1 MLRGI
6 QKGHLLQEAF
16 PHPTQAELGVPPICS
31 HRNPGISAM
40 TFDTPYWKQLF
51 QCPFFHYTSV
61 QCEGRNCVLDICIS
75 LVLSIEDTQ

>member
-51 QCPFFHYTSV
+51 QCPFFHYTSM